1 MNDVDHSPIESDQSQ
16 THAEALGLSPEVY
29 SQLKQ
34 MAHAHLRTYKAGM
47 TLNCTALVHEV
58 FLKLH
63 NSSTEFNG
71 ADRKNHFLA
80 VASLAMRHIL
90 VDYARQKKADKRG
103 SGALHLTLQESLVSE
118 EAPAVDLLELD
129 MALEKLAKRDPM
141 LEKLVVLRFFAGL
154 NTNQIAEALERSTRS
169 IERDWTRARVYLFRE
184 LEPNTN

>member
-1 MNDVDHSPIESDQSQ
+1 MSELDPPVIDEGGEYNR
-16 THAEALGLSPEVY
+16 AKNLGLSDEVY

-34 MAHAHLRTYKAGM
+34 MAHAHLRSYQSGM

-63 NSSTEFNG
+63 SNTIGFKG
-71 ADRKNHFLA
+71 DDRNNHFLA

-103 SGALHLTLQESLVSE
+103 NGALHLTLQESLVSE
-118 EAPAVDLLELD
+118 EAPTVDLLELD
-129 MALEKLAKRDPM
+129 QALVKLAKRDPL

-154 NTNQIAEALERSTRS
+154 NTKQIAEALERSTRS
-169 IERDWTRARVYLFRE
+169 VERDWTRARVYLFRE
-184 LEPNTN
+184 LAPIDH